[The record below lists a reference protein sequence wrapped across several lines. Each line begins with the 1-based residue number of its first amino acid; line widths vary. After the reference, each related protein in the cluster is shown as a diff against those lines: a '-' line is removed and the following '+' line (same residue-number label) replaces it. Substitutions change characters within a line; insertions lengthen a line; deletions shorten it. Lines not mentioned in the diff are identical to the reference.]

1 MASGKKKK
9 SEGGFDDAKELE
21 GTTYYPVSG
30 GPAPKTKKGA
40 KKGAKKDLLKAA
52 KTAHETLH
60 PDEEG
65 LAFRPSDRVEEEVQL
80 GKNIAGGLRSL
91 SKEGNLT
98 ADLLAEARER
108 GLSGSAFDEGGFD
121 SFLEKEGI
129 GVSEEGGLDPYEA
142 AQKVMGAKTG
152 LDRLA
157 SMQDPNYQL
166 GSGSSLRKSPRE
178 LGTRSGAMR
187 RAARSLRR
195 VGASEQ
201 ANQMYGVAAAQKL
214 GEPNIMT
221 QEQRGRLAGQQQQA
235 VGLMQKT
242 QEQESRYRDL
252 TNRLM
257 EQRLKGMPTDEDED
271 EDERGGVLRY
281 KGLGRNPTSKIGSA
295 TPKRGL

>member
-1 MASGKKKK
+1 MDN
-9 SEGGFDDAKELE
+9 E
-21 GTTYYPVSG
+21 
-30 GPAPKTKKGA
+30 
-40 KKGAKKDLLKAA
+40 
-52 KTAHETLH
+52 
-60 PDEEG
+60 DEEG
-65 LAFRPSDRVEEEVQL
+65 LAWRPSSRSGEEVQL

-98 ADLLAEARER
+98 ADLLKEARGR
-108 GLSGSAFDEGGFD
+108 GLSGSAFDEEGFD
-121 SFLEKEGI
+121 SFLKKEGI
-129 GVSEEGGLDPYEA
+129 GVSEEGAKDPYEA

-157 SMQDPNYQL
+157 AMQDKNYQL
-166 GSGSSLRKSPRE
+166 GSGSPLREAPVE
-178 LGTRSGAMR
+178 LETRSGAMR

-195 VGASEQ
+195 VGATTE
-201 ANQMYGVAAAQKL
+201 ANQMFGAAAAQKL

-257 EQRLKGMPTDEDED
+257 EQRLKEGTTKDEDED
-271 EDERGGVLRY
+271 EDERGVRRY
-281 KGLGRNPTSKIGSA
+281 KGLGRNPASKIGSA